1 MRLSGL
7 FRDELILGSYFTR
20 LFPLMVFLIIY
31 IFNNNKKILVSLFL
45 LITLITL
52 IIAVI
57 SGERVALLYFLL
69 STFLIGLIY
78 LRKSFFIIF
87 SSFIILIF
95 IIFTIIFTNPNLK
108 NRIIDQT
115 LIDLDFNNIQ
125 KISIFPKS
133 HSSYFNTSI
142 KMFSNNT
149 LFGIGPK
156 NYRIECKS
164 EKYLE
169 FNACST
175 HPHQTYFQLLSETGI
190 IGTFPVMLVF
200 LYFIYVYTKGIIRI
214 YFFDDN
220 QKTTRLKNILSICF
234 IITLLPLIPTGS
246 FFSSWLS
253 VIYYL
258 PIPFYFYLI
267 KYTKSNGK

>member
-1 MRLSGL
+1 
-7 FRDELILGSYFTR
+7 
-20 LFPLMVFLIIY
+20 
-31 IFNNNKKILVSLFL
+31 
-45 LITLITL
+45 
-52 IIAVI
+52 
-57 SGERVALLYFLL
+57 
-69 STFLIGLIY
+69 
-78 LRKSFFIIF
+78 
-87 SSFIILIF
+87 
-95 IIFTIIFTNPNLK
+95 
-108 NRIIDQT
+108 
-115 LIDLDFNNIQ
+115 
-125 KISIFPKS
+125 
-133 HSSYFNTSI
+133 
-142 KMFSNNT
+142 MFSNNT